1 MMMTLNDTKSINI
14 RRKNTKNDIY
24 DNLGTGNNTAVHFF
38 DFSFRVLNTLVRKV
52 YFTVKELKQRLRLN
66 VSVAKDKILEEI

>member
-1 MMMTLNDTKSINI
+1 MTLNDTKSIKI
-14 RRKNTKNDIY
+14 RRKNTKDDIY

>member
-38 DFSFRVLNTLVRKV
+38 DFSFRVLNTLVNKND
-52 YFTVKELKQRLRLN
+52 FSSANICNCCKG
-66 VSVAKDKILEEI
+66 